1 MQTIPALEHD
11 IMSQLDF
18 LHGFKPQ
25 KQINP
30 KNALFCGS
38 GDSLASSMMAES
50 FSDYEARAID
60 PLDLA
65 KNKNISKNKRVYFVS
80 ISGNTISNI
89 RAARMAKKS
98 TAITKNDA
106 GKLAK
111 MCQEVIMLNY
121 NDSKTLTS
129 GSISF
134 LASMLTCISL
144 VYRFRIKNA
153 KKLFLSAQDQARKIS
168 LKNKVYF
175 LGNQYTYPLA
185 MYAAAKLHEVLGLD
199 AHYEQIEQ
207 FSHMGLF
214 SAKRGDTVIIFEH
227 DSQYNKQLTLRL
239 KKLGLLVH
247 NPSLKSN
254 DKISQVVFYTFV
266 SQLVALNDA
275 KRKRL
280 TDCYFITEKKIRN
293 VSSSMIY

>member
-1 MQTIPALEHD
+1 MQTILALERDIALQLEFMHD
-11 IMSQLDF
+11 
-18 LHGFKPQ
+18 FKPQ
-25 KQINP
+25 KPINP

-38 GDSLASSMMAES
+38 GDSLASSMMAEC
-50 FSDYEARAID
+50 FSDYDAKAVD
-60 PLDLA
+60 PLDLT
-65 KNKNISKNKRVYFVS
+65 KNRNISKNKHVYFVS
-80 ISGNTISNI
+80 ISGNTVSNI
-89 RAARMAKKS
+89 RAAKMAKKS

-106 GKLAK
+106 SKLAK
-111 MCQEVIMLNY
+111 MCKEIIRLNY

-144 VYRFRIKNA
+144 VYRFRIRNA
-153 KKLFLSAQDQARKIS
+153 KKLFLSAQAQARKIS

-175 LGNQYTYPLA
+175 LGNQHTYPIA

-199 AHYEQIEQ
+199 ARYERMEQ

-214 SAKRGDTVIIFEH
+214 SAKRGDTVIIFERN
-227 DSQYNKQLTLRL
+227 DQYNKRLTVRL
-239 KKLGLLVH
+239 KKLGLHVH
-247 NPSLKSN
+247 NASIESS

-266 SQLVALNDA
+266 SQFVALNGA

-280 TDCYFITEKKIRN
+280 ADCYFITEKKIRN